1 MDCGRPVESDRL
13 QEQPA
18 AMALAPEQRRSAYPK
33 DQQGLTYKIPEMVP
47 ASQTRRTHQAPERYG
62 VNLRTGINSFPIIS
76 TLPRA
81 IGRSQPVPRS

>member
-1 MDCGRPVESDRL
+1 MVCGRPPESDRL

-47 ASQTRRTHQAPERYG
+47 AGPDQGAHTK
-62 VNLRTGINSFPIIS
+62 
-76 TLPRA
+76 LP
-81 IGRSQPVPRS
+81 